1 MGIYL
6 NDKERIGLLCLNK
19 KIRQQ
24 LQPILSRY
32 FHNFELQKK
41 LINFVEKEDWNSVE
55 HLLTSDS
62 KVLNPNS
69 IKFNSSNSEKITCVC
84 LPQSMEEKM
93 KLCKCAESLNWKNIP
108 LILMFVRQRKNSF
121 VELLFNHQRPFNFK
135 LDDFALKEVIK
146 QKFFTFYN
154 FFFSSFFKDF
164 KFRKYERKC

>member
-55 HLLTSDS
+55 NLLTSDS

-84 LPQSMEEKM
+84 LPQALEEKM
-93 KLCKCAESLNWKNIP
+93 KCKCAKSLNWKNIP
-108 LILMFVRQRKNSF
+108 LILMFVRKRKNSF

-135 LDDFALKEVIK
+135 LDDFALKEVMF
-146 QKFFTFYN
+146 QKKAKLFHLYI
-154 FFFSSFFKDF
+154 FFSFF
-164 KFRKYERKC
+164 